1 MPWKEPGTKPREPR
15 ELWGVGGRSDGG
27 GSGFDFDAR
36 LRQWRRRL
44 GPFGHGPLGVL
55 AVVVLLIV
63 LWFALGSWTLIGDR
77 QVGIVLRFG
86 RVERKLDPGRSRTIS
101 DQLRMMTGD
110 GQLALVDY
118 YVQYKVGDAQKFLFS
133 VRDAE
138 DAARDAATIAV
149 RAAVGTHTLQQL
161 MTRSGDELA
170 DAIRQR
176 MQATMDRYDTG
187 IEVTDAGIQDVSV
200 PTEVKKSFDDI
211 VKARQDARSEQDAAR
226 AEADK
231 EVADARAE
239 AAVIRADAEAYRTRT
254 VAAAQADVARFD
266 QVLAQYQVAPAATRQ
281 RLWLQAMQDVLSK
294 NHVVINTGGGNV
306 IVQLPPQAMT
316 SQGIPA
322 PAGAATVAPP
332 VPSPSSSGPVMKGN
346 GP

>member
-1 MPWKEPGTKPREPR
+1 
-15 ELWGVGGRSDGG
+15 VGGRSDGG

-86 RVERKLDPGRSRTIS
+86 RVERTLDPGLHLRFPQPIAEVLKVDVGRSRTIS

-332 VPSPSSSGPVMKGN
+332 VPSASSSGPVMKGN

>member
-86 RVERKLDPGRSRTIS
+86 RVERTLDPGLHLRFPQPIAEVLKVDVGRSRTIS

-226 AEADK
+226 AEA
-231 EVADARAE
+231 
-239 AAVIRADAEAYRTRT
+239 EAYRTRT

-281 RLWLQAMQDVLSK
+281 RLWLQAMQDVL
-294 NHVVINTGGGNV
+294 
-306 IVQLPPQAMT
+306 
-316 SQGIPA
+316 
-322 PAGAATVAPP
+322 
-332 VPSPSSSGPVMKGN
+332 
-346 GP
+346 